1 MKKYIKAYATRV
13 EDTSYFK
20 DDVKHYVDVAL
31 EWMFTTKKD
40 EIKQKFY
47 KLDRFRGKD
56 YSDKVAKACNKQIK
70 KKANVDYDFYVRSY
84 TDAVSNRNYI
94 RSSEMDDVVFVDDRF
109 SFDFEDIDP
118 IISLNTSLAKAE
130 LYLDDEQ
137 VIGNGAG
144 MQYDV
149 IIAVPRS
156 EDHWQMTEDIQHN
169 LDRAVEEAV
178 DGSDYYASVSQVK
191 STAYPKYANIPDDV
205 YEDSVFYSATIEVV
219 PYQNISPYGEYGIDF
234 GVEDDIESSKK
245 INCATYARNE
255 MASRIK
261 REPTDEE
268 VALVK
273 DAEDYFNYCM
283 EQFRS
288 AIEDFQNAKRSRAT
302 QDELDELSSKIDKL
316 NKDRIEAEDK
326 YMDLWN
332 EYMGYSYH

>member
-47 KLDRFRGKD
+47 KLDRLRGKD

-70 KKANVDYDFYVRSY
+70 KKANVDYDFYVRSS
-84 TDAVSNRNYI
+84 TDVVSNRNYI

-156 EDHWQMTEDIQHN
+156 EDHWQMAEDIQHN

-178 DGSDYYASVSQVK
+178 DGSDYCASVSQVK
-191 STAYPKYANIPDDV
+191 SMAYPKYANIPDDV
-205 YEDSVFYSATIEVV
+205 YEDSVFYSAIIEVV
-219 PYQNISPYGEYGIDF
+219 PYDNIGPDGEYGIDF
-234 GVEDDIESSKK
+234 GAEEYVGSSTAIKCNYAYELYLDGELITES
-245 INCATYARNE
+245 
-255 MASRIK
+255 
-261 REPTDEE
+261 
-268 VALVK
+268 
-273 DAEDYFNYCM
+273 NY
-283 EQFRS
+283 EYES
-288 AIEDFQNAKRSRAT
+288 EY
-302 QDELDELSSKIDKL
+302 
-316 NKDRIEAEDK
+316 EAESEGGFAANCYADI
-326 YMDLWN
+326 MDCRWSDFDVVVRSN
-332 EYMGYSYH
+332 W